1 MRKYFLII
9 VLLSFTC
16 LFSQEKSNKSVSEL
30 EVQYEYSFVRD
41 TTDTDPNHRFKEL
54 MLLDFNSKSSI
65 FYSQQ
70 YAAAREAVKKAT
82 AAAQTSSNVEI
93 KAAELPK
100 YKVGYSVYREDSKIY
115 FTSNINRDFFTFE
128 NTYLTWNTNY
138 KDVKTI
144 LGYKCN
150 KAITKFG
157 NRVFTA
163 WYTKDIPISE
173 GPYRFKGLTGLVL
186 EVSDKNKFH
195 SFTAVG
201 IVKKAVEI
209 EPLQKG
215 IPVTKEQYIKKR
227 EEFKNNPY
235 PQSKTLTKERRDQ
248 MIEAFK
254 KDNNSIEN

>member
-1 MRKYFLII
+1 MRKYFLILSI
-9 VLLSFTC
+9 LSFANV
-16 LFSQEKSNKSVSEL
+16 FSQQIKKSLSEL

-41 TTDTDPNHRFKEL
+41 TTDIDPNHRFKEL
-54 MLLDFNSKSSI
+54 MLLDFNSNYSL

-70 YAAAREAVKKAT
+70 YLAARNAIKKAT
-82 AAAQTSSNVEI
+82 IEAQTASNVEI

-100 YKVGYSVYREDSKIY
+100 YKVGYSVYREDSKIF
-115 FTSNINRDFFTFE
+115 FTTNINRDFYTIE
-128 NTYLTWNTNY
+128 NTYLNWETGY

-150 KAITKFG
+150 KATTKFG
-157 NRVFTA
+157 HRVYTA
-163 WYTKDIPISE
+163 WYTQEIPISE
-173 GPYRFKGLTGLVL
+173 GPFRFKGLTGLIL
-186 EVSDKNKFH
+186 EVSDENKYH
-195 SFTAVG
+195 SFTAIG

-209 EPLQKG
+209 APLQNG
-215 IPVTKEQYIKKR
+215 VPVSREQYIKKR
-227 EEFKNNPY
+227 EEFKSNPY

>member
-1 MRKYFLII
+1 MRKYFLISSI
-9 VLLSFTC
+9 LSFAYV
-16 LFSQEKSNKSVSEL
+16 FSQQKTNKFLSEL

-41 TTDTDPNHRFKEL
+41 TTDLDQNHRFKEL
-54 MLLDFNSKSSI
+54 MLLDFNSNSSL

-70 YAAAREAVKKAT
+70 YVAARDVVKKAT

-93 KAAELPK
+93 KAADLPK
-100 YKVGYSVYREDSKIY
+100 YKVGYSVYREGAKIY
-115 FTSNINRDFFTFE
+115 FTTNINRDFYTVE
-128 NTYLTWNTNY
+128 NTYLNWDTNY
-138 KDVKTI
+138 KEVKTI

-157 NRVFTA
+157 HRVYTA

-173 GPYRFKGLTGLVL
+173 GPFRFKGLTGLIL
-186 EVSDKNKFH
+186 EISDENKYH
-195 SFTAVG
+195 SFTAIG
-201 IVKKAVEI
+201 IEKKAVEI
-209 EPLQKG
+209 APLQKG
-215 IPVTKEQYIKKR
+215 IPVTREQYIKKR

>member
-1 MRKYFLII
+1 MCKYFLILSI
-9 VLLSFTC
+9 LSFTC
-16 LFSQEKSNKSVSEL
+16 LFSQQKAEKSLSEL

-41 TTDTDPNHRFKEL
+41 TTDVDQSHRFKEL
-54 MLLDFNSKSSI
+54 MLLDFNSNTSL

-70 YAAAREAVKKAT
+70 YVAAREIFKKAA

-93 KAAELPK
+93 RAADLPK
-100 YKVGYSVYREDSKIY
+100 YKVGYSIYREGSKIY
-115 FTSNINRDFFTFE
+115 FTSHINRDFYTFE
-128 NTYLTWNTNY
+128 NTYLSWDTNY

-150 KAITKFG
+150 KATTKFG
-157 NRVFTA
+157 NRIYTA
-163 WYTKDIPISE
+163 WYTKDIPVSE
-173 GPYRFKGLTGLVL
+173 GPYRFKGLTGLIL
-186 EVSDKNKFH
+186 EISDANKYH
-195 SFTAVG
+195 SFIAIG
-201 IVKKAVEI
+201 IEKKEVEI
-209 EPLQKG
+209 APLQKG
-215 IPVTKEQYIKKR
+215 IPVTREMYIKKR